1 MSNPIIE
8 LRLRAHTLLQSWNAY
23 RAAASFEHFVEF
35 AVTLSNMSE
44 LLDTL
49 SLSGLLRL
57 SKNLEQQALP
67 LFGDENSHPVTCDE
81 QELLDL
87 AVRQLCHD
95 IEHAL
100 TPHTVPK
107 PERRQSSARL
117 QTPDLPARR
126 DVLLVS
132 MHPELWQDLVT
143 QLGYFGLCVSLQNWE
158 QETDPSGGIPL
169 LLLDV
174 DNLPQEQWPARIGA
188 LRASF
193 KTSQL
198 LGLSVEPGFETLI
211 TALRAGCDACL
222 PAATAMTA
230 IVAQILEMNGTQ
242 EQEAFRVL
250 IVEDS
255 LTAIKAIERVLT
267 EQKILTRAVS
277 KPHTLLPVLEEFQPD
292 LILMDMYMP
301 DCTGVEAARVI
312 RQYKQY
318 LSIPIVYLSGE
329 TDIALQVE
337 ALRLGGDHFLT
348 KPCNPVFLNAVV
360 NSKIERYRA
369 LRRSMYHD
377 SLTGLLNHTSTK
389 QAVRQAL
396 QQAQRHQQPM
406 TVLMLDIDH
415 FKQVNDRFGH
425 AAGDQIIRSL
435 AWLLRQRVRKS
446 DIVGR
451 YGGEEFLVALPNAS
465 AQQALRIVDKI
476 RQDFHEI
483 RHRYLDSQFQ
493 VSFSGG
499 LACCTG
505 ARSTAFTEAESLI
518 HAADTALYEAKRGGR
533 NRLAQFG

>member
-1 MSNPIIE
+1 MSNPVIE
-8 LRLRAHTLLQSWNAY
+8 LRLRAQTLLLSWNAY
-23 RAAASFEHFVEF
+23 RAAPSFEHFVEF
-35 AVTLSNMSE
+35 AVTLSNLSE
-44 LLDTL
+44 LLDSL
-49 SLSGLLRL
+49 SLSGLQRL
-57 SKNLEQQALP
+57 SKKLEHQALP
-67 LFGDENSHPVTCDE
+67 LFGNEDSHPITIADQQLLHQAVT
-81 QELLDL
+81 
-87 AVRQLCHD
+87 QLCQD
-95 IEHAL
+95 IEQVM
-100 TPHTVPK
+100 TPHEAPK
-107 PERRQSSARL
+107 PERRLPGGDVQV
-117 QTPDLPARR
+117 PDLPPRR
-126 DVLLVS
+126 DILLVS
-132 MHPELWQDLVT
+132 LHPEHWQDLVT
-143 QLGYFGLCVSLQNWE
+143 QLGYFGLTVRLQGWDD
-158 QETDPSGGIPL
+158 ETDSSAGIPL

-174 DNLPQEQWPARIGA
+174 DHLPQEHWAARIGA
-188 LRASF
+188 LRATF
-193 KTSQL
+193 KASQL
-198 LGLSVEPGFETLI
+198 LALSVEPGFETLI

-222 PAATAMTA
+222 PVATAITA
-230 IVAQILEMNGTQ
+230 IVAQILEMNGSQ

-267 EQKILTRAVS
+267 EQKILTRSVS

-329 TDIALQVE
+329 TEIALQVE

-348 KPCNPVFLNAVV
+348 KPFNPVFLNAVV

-396 QQAQRHQQPM
+396 LLAQRNEQPL

-415 FKQVNDRFGH
+415 FKQVNDRYGH

-435 AWLLRQRVRKS
+435 AWLLRQRVRKT

-451 YGGEEFLVALPNAS
+451 YGGEEFLVALPNAD
-465 AQQALRIVDKI
+465 AARALRIMDKI

-483 RHRYLDSQFQ
+483 RHRYLDSQFH

-499 LACCTG
+499 LVCCDALG
-505 ARSTAFTEAESLI
+505 AESFPDAESLI
-518 HAADTALYEAKRGGR
+518 HAADTALYDAKRGGR
-533 NRLAQFG
+533 NRLAQFC